1 MFGRKSVYGK
11 HTETQQE
18 TLKKQPLKLYKHK
31 KANQVVNKVV
41 KNVVPKNGTTIDSFE
56 LEYQKFIEELKAK
69 KAAKAIENTN
79 ETEQESTEEV

>member
-11 HTETQQE
+11 HTETPQK
-18 TLKKQPLKLYKHK
+18 TCKTPSKKLYKHK
-31 KANQVVNKVV
+31 QANQVV
-41 KNVVPKNGTTIDSFE
+41 KNVAPKNGTTIDSFE

-69 KAAKAIENTN
+69 KASKVVENTN

>member
-11 HTETQQE
+11 HTETKQE
-18 TLKKQPLKLYKHK
+18 TLKKQPRKLYKHK
-31 KANQVVNKVV
+31 KANQIV
-41 KNVVPKNGTTIDSFE
+41 KNVAPKNGTTIDSFE

-69 KAAKAIENTN
+69 KAAKAVENTN